1 MCGHISI
8 QAGELMEANEFKNA
22 MLEPAAVFRSPA
34 GVLRAR
40 GLTRDQRIEIL
51 QSWEYQAADE
61 TVSLEEGKH
70 GEDSDLL
77 WQVLDALGQ
86 LTGRLDLERTA
97 STKQHG
103 LSLDAI
109 KKAK

>member
-1 MCGHISI
+1 
-8 QAGELMEANEFKNA
+8 MEASEFENA
-22 MLEPAAVFRSPA
+22 KLEPAVVFGSPA

-61 TVSLEEGKH
+61 AVALEEGMP

-77 WQVLDALGQ
+77 WQVLNALGQ

-97 STKQHG
+97 PTKQHG
-103 LSLDAI
+103 LSLDAL